1 MAVAFAELSL
11 GAAKPAAEPGTIIGV
26 MIVCECPLFRVGL
39 RAFLSKQ
46 RDVEL
51 LGEATHQEDVLL
63 LAREQRPAITLLD
76 GDLTTADPLHL
87 VSQLRQLGVR
97 VLVFAPAAGDEETL
111 FRFLVSGAMAY
122 EDPYLDEDELLA
134 KVRRVS
140 CGECLVTGD
149 VLLAQAARRRL
160 ASLRLD
166 TWRAASFAEALL
178 PAQQGGNARTSACA
192 CVDDDLLT
200 PRQRAILEQIARGQ
214 TNAQVAQAL
223 GVSPY
228 TVKNNLNDISASS
241 RCLIAPWRLSGV
253 CASSGLRRNRPCR
266 VVFCILAI
274 RSGRTLL
281 EDAHCPAD
289 G

>member
-87 VSQLRQLGVR
+87 VSHLRQLGVR

-111 FRFLVSGAMAY
+111 FRFLVNGAMAY

-178 PAQQGGNARTSACA
+178 PAQQGGN
-192 CVDDDLLT
+192 
-200 PRQRAILEQIARGQ
+200 ARGQ